1 MTTRCI
7 QRDHD
12 AFLCVTYGRC
22 TNFLPHNPMTPPPP
36 IDAVPEKRASSGFI
50 FVFITITLDMLAL
63 GMIVP
68 VLPNLLKDM
77 TGGDVG
83 EAAHMIGIFGFFW
96 ALMQF
101 ICMPILGALSDQIGR
116 KPILLISNF
125 GQALA
130 NLMTAFAPAFW
141 VLLLS
146 RILSGAVSAV
156 GSAANAYVA
165 DSEPAETRAQKF
177 GMLGAAFGLGFI
189 LGPAI
194 GGYLGKIDL
203 RLPFLVAA
211 GLCTANGLF
220 GLFMLKESLS
230 PENRR
235 PFRWNSAN
243 PIDSLQFLGS
253 NPKILKLALIRGLC
267 DFAQVVY
274 PATFVLYGFY
284 RYGWESDVA
293 GLTLGLVG
301 LCSMIVQATL
311 VGRIIRR
318 IGEVSTLIVGLL
330 LGAVG
335 YGLYA
340 WAPNQY
346 ILWASVPI
354 ASLAGIYGAAI
365 QSLLTRQIGPDEQG
379 RLQGAVGAVQA
390 ATSMVGP
397 IVFTA
402 LFAWSIAPVREH
414 SLPGLALSLA
424 AFCLLIAT
432 GIAATGARQFRADQA
447 SAQS

>member
-1 MTTRCI
+1 MIYGSCTKILPESPMDTPFPVK
-7 QRDHD
+7 DGHD
-12 AFLCVTYGRC
+12 K
-22 TNFLPHNPMTPPPP
+22 H
-36 IDAVPEKRASSGFI
+36 DSSGFL
-50 FVFITITLDMLAL
+50 FVFITITLDMLAIGL
-63 GMIVP
+63 IVP
-68 VLPNLLKDM
+68 VLPNFLKEM

-83 EAAHMIGIFGFFW
+83 EAAHMIGVFGFFW

-101 ICMPILGALSDQIGR
+101 ICMPIMGALSDQIGR

-125 GQALA
+125 GQAIA
-130 NLMTAFAPAFW
+130 NLLTAFAPGFW
-141 VLLLS
+141 LLLLS

-156 GSAANAYVA
+156 GSTANAYVA
-165 DSEPAETRAQKF
+165 DTEPKETRAQKF

-189 LGPAI
+189 LGPAV
-194 GGYLGKIDL
+194 GGYLGRIDL
-203 RLPFLVAA
+203 HLPFFVAA
-211 GLCTANGLF
+211 GLCSLNGLF
-220 GLFMLKESLS
+220 GLIMLKESLK

-243 PIDSLQFLGS
+243 PVGSIQFIGS
-253 NPKILKLALIRGLC
+253 NPKILKLTLIRGLC

-301 LCSMIVQATL
+301 LSSMIVQAGL
-311 VGRIIRR
+311 VGPIIRR
-318 IGEVSTLIVGLL
+318 VGEVSTLILGLF
-330 LGAVG
+330 LGALG

-402 LFAWSIAPVREH
+402 IFAWSIAPARDPN
-414 SLPGLALSLA
+414 LPGLALSLA
-424 AFCLLIAT
+424 AFCLVVATAIAV
-432 GIAATGARQFRADQA
+432 ASAREFRADQA
-447 SAQS
+447 SAQN

>member
-1 MTTRCI
+1 MHHLC
-7 QRDHD
+7 
-12 AFLCVTYGRC
+12 FLCITYGRC
-22 TNFLPHNPMTPPPP
+22 PKFLPESDMTAPSHSDVMPK
-36 IDAVPEKRASSGFI
+36 KRDTTGFI

-63 GMIVP
+63 GLIVP
-68 VLPNLLKDM
+68 VLPNFLKEM

-83 EAAHMIGIFGFFW
+83 EAAHMIGVFGFFW

-101 ICMPILGALSDQIGR
+101 ISMPIMGALSDQIGR

-125 GQALA
+125 GQALS
-130 NLMTAFAPAFW
+130 NLMTAFAPGFW
-141 VLLLS
+141 LLLLS

-156 GSAANAYVA
+156 GSTANAYVA
-165 DSEPAETRAQKF
+165 DTEPKETRAQKF

-194 GGYLGKIDL
+194 GGYLGGINL
-203 RLPFLVAA
+203 RLPFFVAA
-211 GLCTANGLF
+211 GLCALNGLF
-220 GLFMLKESLS
+220 GLVMLKESLK

-235 PFRWNSAN
+235 PFRWSSAN
-243 PIDSLQFLGS
+243 PIGSIHFLGS
-253 NPKILKLALIRGLC
+253 NPKILKLTFIRALC

-301 LCSMIVQATL
+301 LSSMIVQAGL
-311 VGRIIRR
+311 VGPIIRR
-318 IGEVSTLIVGLL
+318 LGEVSTLILGLF
-330 LGAVG
+330 LGALG

-354 ASLAGIYGAAI
+354 ASLAGIYGAAV
-365 QSLLTRQIGPDEQG
+365 QSLLTRQIGPEEQG

-390 ATSMVGP
+390 ATNMVGP
-397 IVFTA
+397 LVFTA
-402 LFAWSIAPVREH
+402 IFAWSIAPVRDP

-447 SAQS
+447 SSQH

>member
-1 MTTRCI
+1 MTKPLPNNKVLDK
-7 QRDHD
+7 RD
-12 AFLCVTYGRC
+12 
-22 TNFLPHNPMTPPPP
+22 
-36 IDAVPEKRASSGFI
+36 SSGFF

-63 GMIVP
+63 GLIVP

-77 TGGDVG
+77 TGGDIG
-83 EAAHMIGIFGFFW
+83 AAAHMIGIFGLFW
-96 ALMQF
+96 ALTQF
-101 ICMPILGALSDQIGR
+101 ISMPVLGALSDQIGR
-116 KPILLISNF
+116 KPILLVSNF
-125 GQALA
+125 GQALS
-130 NLMTAFAPAFW
+130 NLLTAFAPGFW

-156 GSAANAYVA
+156 GSTANAYVA
-165 DSEPAETRAQKF
+165 DSEPVETRAQKF
-177 GMLGAAFGLGFI
+177 GLLGAAFGLGFI

-194 GGYLGKIDL
+194 GGYLGQIEL

-211 GLCTANGLF
+211 GLCTLNGLF
-220 GLFMLKESLS
+220 GLIMLKESLLR
-230 PENRR
+230 ENRR

-243 PIDSLQFLGS
+243 PISSIRFLAS
-253 NPKILKLALIRGLC
+253 NQKILKLAVIRGLC

-274 PATFVLYGFY
+274 PSTFVLYGLY

-301 LCSMIVQATL
+301 LMSMIVQAGL
-311 VGRIIRR
+311 VGRIINA
-318 IGEVSTLIVGLL
+318 IGEVSTLILGLF

-397 IVFTA
+397 LVFTA
-402 LFAWSIAPVREH
+402 IFAWSIAPGLDP

-432 GIAATGARQFRADQA
+432 GIAATSARQFRADQA
-447 SAQS
+447 SA

>member
-1 MTTRCI
+1 MTSFSPT
-7 QRDHD
+7 D
-12 AFLCVTYGRC
+12 V
-22 TNFLPHNPMTPPPP
+22 PPK
-36 IDAVPEKRASSGFI
+36 KRASSGFI

-77 TGGDVG
+77 TGGDIG
-83 EAAHMIGIFGFFW
+83 EAAHMVGIFGFFW

-101 ICMPILGALSDQIGR
+101 ISMPILGALSDQIGR

-130 NLMTAFAPAFW
+130 NLITAFAPGFW
-141 VLLLS
+141 ILLLARS
-146 RILSGAVSAV
+146 LSGIVSAV
-156 GSAANAYVA
+156 GSTANAYVA
-165 DSEPAETRAQKF
+165 DSEPVETRAQKF
-177 GMLGAAFGLGFI
+177 GLLGAAFGLGFI
-189 LGPAI
+189 LGPAF
-194 GGYLGKIDL
+194 GGYLGQIDL

-211 GLCTANGLF
+211 GLCTLNGLF
-220 GLFMLKESLS
+220 GLILLKESLL

-243 PIDSLQFLGS
+243 PIGSIHFLGS

-301 LCSMIVQATL
+301 LMSMIVQAGL
-311 VGRIIRR
+311 VGPIIRR
-318 IGEVSTLIVGLL
+318 IGEVSTMILGLF
-330 LGAVG
+330 LGAIG

-340 WAPNQY
+340 WAPSQY

-379 RLQGAVGAVQA
+379 RLQGAIGAVQA

-397 IVFTA
+397 LVFSA
-402 LFAWSIAPVREH
+402 IFAWSIAPVREP

-424 AFCLLIAT
+424 AFCLLLAT
-432 GIAATGARQFRADQA
+432 GIAATSARQFRADQA
-447 SAQS
+447 SAQKMNQRA

>member
-1 MTTRCI
+1 M
-7 QRDHD
+7 HD
-12 AFLCVTYGRC
+12 AFFNIISGRC
-22 TNFLPHNPMTPPPP
+22 IRYLPQSPMDTSRQH
-36 IDAVPEKRASSGFI
+36 DASQEIPNSSGFL

-63 GMIVP
+63 GLIVP

-77 TGGDVG
+77 TGGNVS
-83 EAAHMIGIFGFFW
+83 EAARMIGVFGFFW

-101 ICMPILGALSDQIGR
+101 ICMPIMGGLSDQFGR

-125 GQALA
+125 GQALS
-130 NLMTAFAPAFW
+130 NLMTAFAPGFW

-146 RILSGAVSAV
+146 RIVSGAVSAV
-156 GSAANAYVA
+156 GSTANAYVA
-165 DSEPAETRAQKF
+165 DTEPKETRAQKF

-194 GGYLGKIDL
+194 GGYLGRIEL
-203 RLPFLVAA
+203 RLPFFVAA
-211 GLCTANGLF
+211 GLCTLNGLF
-220 GLFMLKESLS
+220 GLIMLKESLK

-235 PFRWNSAN
+235 PFRWLSAN
-243 PIDSLQFLGS
+243 PIGSIQFLGS
-253 NPKILKLALIRGLC
+253 NPKILKLAIIRGLC

-274 PATFVLYGFY
+274 PSTFVLYGFY

-301 LCSMIVQATL
+301 LCSMIVQAGL

-318 IGEVSTLIVGLL
+318 IGEVSTLILGLV
-330 LGAVG
+330 LGAFG
-335 YGLYA
+335 YALYA

-346 ILWASVPI
+346 VLWASVPV
-354 ASLAGIYGAAI
+354 ASLGGLYGAAI
-365 QSLLTRQIGPDEQG
+365 QSLLTRQIGLDEQG

-397 IVFTA
+397 IIFTTI
-402 LFAWSIAPVREH
+402 FGWSIASVRDP

-424 AFCLLIAT
+424 AFCLMIAT
-432 GIAATGARQFRADQA
+432 AIAATSAAQFRADQA
-447 SAQS
+447 SSQH

>member
-1 MTTRCI
+1 
-7 QRDHD
+7 
-12 AFLCVTYGRC
+12 
-22 TNFLPHNPMTPPPP
+22 MTPPTP
-36 IDAVPEKRASSGFI
+36 IDAVPEKRTSSGFI

-101 ICMPILGALSDQIGR
+101 ISMPILGAMSDQIGR

-130 NLMTAFAPAFW
+130 NLMTAFAPTFW
-141 VLLLS
+141 ILLLS
-146 RILSGAVSAV
+146 RVLSGAVSAV

-165 DSEPAETRAQKF
+165 DSEPVETRAQKF

-194 GGYLGKIDL
+194 GGYLGQIDL
-203 RLPFLVAA
+203 RLPFFVAA

-274 PATFVLYGFY
+274 PATFVLYGFC

-301 LCSMIVQATL
+301 LSSMIVQAAL

-318 IGEVSTLIVGLL
+318 IGEVSTLILGLL

-397 IVFTA
+397 LVFTA
-402 LFAWSIAPVREH
+402 IFAWSIAPVREPT
-414 SLPGLALSLA
+414 LPGLALSLA

-432 GIAATGARQFRADQA
+432 GIAATSARQFRADQA

>member
-1 MTTRCI
+1 MTTPSPSNP
-7 QRDHD
+7 
-12 AFLCVTYGRC
+12 VTDK
-22 TNFLPHNPMTPPPP
+22 P
-36 IDAVPEKRASSGFI
+36 ASSGFI

-63 GMIVP
+63 GLIVP
-68 VLPNLLKDM
+68 VLPNLLKTM
-77 TGGDVG
+77 TNGNVG

-101 ICMPILGALSDQIGR
+101 ISMPILGALSDQIGR

-125 GQALA
+125 GQALS
-130 NLMTAFAPAFW
+130 NLMTAFAPGFW

-156 GSAANAYVA
+156 GSTANAYVA
-165 DSEPAETRAQKF
+165 DTEPKETRAQKF
-177 GMLGAAFGLGFI
+177 GLLGAAFGLGFI

-194 GGYLGKIDL
+194 GGYLGRIDL

-211 GLCTANGLF
+211 GLCTLNGLF
-220 GLFMLKESLS
+220 GLFMLKESLL
-230 PENRR
+230 PEHRR

-243 PIDSLQFLGS
+243 PIDSLQFLAS

-274 PATFVLYGFY
+274 PTTFVLYGFY

-301 LCSMIVQATL
+301 LSSMIVQAGL

-318 IGEVSTLIVGLL
+318 IGEVSTLILGLL

-346 ILWASVPI
+346 VLWASIPI

-379 RLQGAVGAVQA
+379 RLQGAIGAVQA

-397 IVFTA
+397 LVFTA
-402 LFAWSIAPVREH
+402 IFAWSIAAAREP

-424 AFCLLIAT
+424 ALCLLIAT
-432 GIAATGARQFRADQA
+432 GIAATSARQFRADQA
-447 SAQS
+447 NAQN